1 MKKIVPLQVVMGTIL
16 EYINSHNESGFKCY
30 STKKTSLDDN
40 NNDTISSENSDTDT
54 VPIDT
59 KGKFA
64 EDDGR
69 LINTV
74 KIHNSLI
81 INTPPYFR
89 YFLDGSRHTYKVDD
103 IAIGN
108 KIFPIVAG
116 QIVVG
121 CCCRPNRDTFKKADL
136 ENDGGIRKKIVISLP
151 KQFTPKAS
159 LMISLVPIVNR

>member
-1 MKKIVPLQVVMGTIL
+1 MTYTPKKIVLLQIIMGTIL

-40 NNDTISSENSDTDT
+40 NTDTISSENSDTDT

-74 KIHNSLI
+74 KIPNSLI
-81 INTPPYFR
+81 INTPP
-89 YFLDGSRHTYKVDD
+89 
-103 IAIGN
+103 
-108 KIFPIVAG
+108 PILG
-116 QIVVG
+116 
-121 CCCRPNRDTFKKADL
+121 TF
-136 ENDGGIRKKIVISLP
+136 
-151 KQFTPKAS
+151 
-159 LMISLVPIVNR
+159 

>member
-1 MKKIVPLQVVMGTIL
+1 MGTIL

-40 NNDTISSENSDTDT
+40 NTDTISSENSDTDT

-74 KIHNSLI
+74 KITNSLI
-81 INTPPYFR
+81 INTPPI
-89 YFLDGSRHTYKVDD
+89 LG
-103 IAIGN
+103 
-108 KIFPIVAG
+108 
-116 QIVVG
+116 
-121 CCCRPNRDTFKKADL
+121 TF
-136 ENDGGIRKKIVISLP
+136 
-151 KQFTPKAS
+151 
-159 LMISLVPIVNR
+159 